1 MKYKIR
7 HTSQF
12 KKDYK
17 RAIKRGLQINKLD
30 RVIELLGT
38 NGFLPPK
45 YNDHPLVGN
54 KKGLRECHIE
64 PDWLL
69 IYEIDHGVLVL
80 VLTSTGAHSDLF
92 SRSYGLLRLS

>member
-7 HTSQF
+7 RTSQF

-17 RAIKRGLQINKLD
+17 RSITRGLQIDKLD
-30 RVIELLGT
+30 KAIEILGQ
-38 NGFLPPK
+38 NGFLPLE

-69 IYEIDHGVLVL
+69 VYEIDHGILVL
-80 VLTSTGAHSDLF
+80 ILTSTGTHSDLF
-92 SRSYGLLRLS
+92 